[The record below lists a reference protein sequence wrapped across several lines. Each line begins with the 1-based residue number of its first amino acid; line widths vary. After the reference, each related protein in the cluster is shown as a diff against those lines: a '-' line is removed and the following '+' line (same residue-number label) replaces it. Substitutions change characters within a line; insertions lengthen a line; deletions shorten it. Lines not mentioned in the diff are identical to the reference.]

1 MTPRP
6 GHPPF
11 YIVYCAPPPLFSTCI
26 DRIQYYISNDD
37 RERDAL
43 AEAQALNR
51 LCVVKVYAPW
61 CKTCRA
67 IEPKYKRV
75 AKANS
80 DEIDFYEVNFSQCK
94 PLCKH
99 LGVESLPCGII
110 FKDGEKVEHSS
121 LRPTSFKAFVKTLMA
136 FAEPESPL
144 SATLESYQS
153 DMDEMR
159 ETERRVSRV
168 AGLSEEPAHER

>member
-1 MTPRP
+1 M
-6 GHPPF
+6 
-11 YIVYCAPPPLFSTCI
+11 
-26 DRIQYYISNDD
+26 
-37 RERDAL
+37 
-43 AEAQALNR
+43 
-51 LCVVKVYAPW
+51 
-61 CKTCRA
+61 
-67 IEPKYKRV
+67 
-75 AKANS
+75 
-80 DEIDFYEVNFSQCK
+80 
-94 PLCKH
+94 
-99 LGVESLPCGII
+99 ESLPCGII

-121 LRPTSFKAFVKTLMA
+121 LRPTSFKGFVKTLMA